1 MAVDKGKQFEYA
13 IMISALKRISV
24 PTREESS
31 RLQSYL
37 SNIISS
43 DVMQAAE
50 KMIDVCNPSKTQSV
64 YKSFK
69 QLGGG
74 IGGGGEPKTDVL
86 FVRNGQK
93 YKCSMK
99 WGESYQLSSAGIQGT
114 VSQLSHVLKSVAMK
128 SSSAQVGALGSVAL
142 TLEQISNVL
151 GTGPKTLPQPEIKAK
166 LDRASGLNEELQKI
180 LGSRQD
186 PEPDEMYS
194 EFKKAVIREALTGE
208 FLFGKNDDKTA
219 NYILTEEKLIPINEQ
234 LINKLYSTVFV
245 RLRLKGRGK
254 VKGSDVRLNEI
265 VVTIEPK

>member
-13 IMISALKRISV
+13 IMISALKKISI
-24 PTREESS
+24 PTPQETR

-37 SNIISS
+37 ANNISV

-50 KMIDVCNPSKTQSV
+50 KMMNVCNPSKVQSV
-64 YKSFK
+64 YKSFQ
-69 QLGGG
+69 QLGGTPP
-74 IGGGGEPKTDVL
+74 EPKTDVL
-86 FVRNGQK
+86 FVRGGVK

-128 SSSAQVGALGSVAL
+128 SSAAQIGALGSVAL

-151 GTGPKTLPQPEIKAK
+151 GSGPKTLPQPEIKAK
-166 LDRASGLNEELQKI
+166 LNKASQLNEELQNI
-180 LGSRQD
+180 LGSRQN
-186 PEPDEMYS
+186 PEPDEMYL

-208 FLFGKNDDKTA
+208 FLFGINNEKTA